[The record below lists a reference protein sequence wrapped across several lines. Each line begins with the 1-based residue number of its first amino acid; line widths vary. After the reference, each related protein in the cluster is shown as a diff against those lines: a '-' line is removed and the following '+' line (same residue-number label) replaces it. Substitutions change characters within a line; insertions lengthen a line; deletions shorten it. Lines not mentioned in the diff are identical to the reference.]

1 MKKIIKKIAVALLV
15 LLGIVF
21 IWMKFSNPKNQYDQ
35 AIHPPIKSQE
45 IAFEEYRFHQD
56 SLVKIERATGTL
68 IQISPQTFVK
78 KNGGEITDSI
88 LLKVR
93 ELHTSDDIFRS
104 GIPMSINKNRKNF
117 LESAGM
123 IELRAY
129 SGGEELE
136 IKNGKTIGIE
146 LASFKKGDNYQ
157 LYHFDE
163 DNNWNVNG
171 TFKAGD
177 NVRKIN
183 RMKELGITDTTTKS
197 DIVFDL
203 VTNTAEAPYL
213 RAFKDLRW
221 KVLAEDIDN
230 GFEEAMRIHWDE
242 VKVGKLNSK
251 TGKHSLSFYKEQR
264 IEDDGPVELSYD
276 ILAIPVHAG
285 NLEAI
290 NEKQWNK
297 REGEYE
303 KILLKIED
311 EKNDWQCRPT

>member
-21 IWMKFSNPKNQYDQ
+21 IWMKFSNPKNHYEQ
-35 AIHPPIKSQE
+35 AIHPPIKSQD

-93 ELHTSDDIFRS
+93 ELHTADDIFRS

-146 LASFKKGDNYQ
+146 LASFKKGDN
-157 LYHFDE
+157 
-163 DNNWNVNG
+163 DNP
-171 TFKAGD
+171 
-177 NVRKIN
+177 KIN
-183 RMKELGITDTTTKS
+183 AILIIKGTISDTDYDAYKS
-197 DIVFDL
+197 Q
-203 VTNTAEAPYL
+203 
-213 RAFKDLRW
+213 
-221 KVLAEDIDN
+221 
-230 GFEEAMRIHWDE
+230 FEEYERVQMEKERKQRE
-242 VKVGKLNSK
+242 FKGNRSK
-251 TGKHSLSFYKEQR
+251 Y
-264 IEDDGPVELSYD
+264 
-276 ILAIPVHAG
+276 
-285 NLEAI
+285 
-290 NEKQWNK
+290 
-297 REGEYE
+297 
-303 KILLKIED
+303 
-311 EKNDWQCRPT
+311 